1 LKNSIFGMTKNKK
14 GLKRKVVEQSSPDNA
29 DKKIIT
35 TEIDPSVTAKDDVR
49 KSQKRLRINQSLTSK
64 LHILTNS
71 KEIEI
76 AAPLPGIKTGAKN
89 DNIWN
94 FKVMIPHDKSYRL
107 AGSSPVK
114 PVVENFRHRCVAKS
128 REHLTKLCKEKGIIP
143 PLMAWERWQANSIL
157 NQQLHQNDCSSSSS
171 SSGENKIKKSTGS
184 KSNNESSEVT
194 ENKNKCKNGDI
205 VDYIIPSDGN
215 YVDDGLIQDLQRG
228 GIEGETAAYKIAF
241 DMSKHAQDLV
251 HEIKAL
257 ESSCS
262 ASVEGAINNS
272 NKKKKEKKPV
282 AIKGERPTVIQHKH
296 TYDISLGEKSKNL
309 LKLNCNYY
317 RKLRELYHLTRSNQS
332 DIDPNTAT
340 SNNNKDLEETILND
354 EDDDM
359 PGGFHACLYTMLA
372 R

>member
-1 LKNSIFGMTKNKK
+1 MTKNKK
-14 GLKRKVVEQSSPDNA
+14 GLKRKVVEQSSSDNA
-29 DKKIIT
+29 DKKIST
-35 TEIDPSVTAKDDVR
+35 TEIDPSETAKDDVW

-71 KEIEI
+71 KEMEI

-94 FKVMIPHDKSYRL
+94 FKVMIPHEKSYRSAEIYL
-107 AGSSPVK
+107 VK

-157 NQQLHQNDCSSSSS
+157 HQQLHQNDCNSSSSS
-171 SSGENKIKKSTGS
+171 SSGENKNKKSNGS
-184 KSNNESSEVT
+184 KSSSIESTEVT
-194 ENKNKCKNGDI
+194 ENKNESKNGDI

-215 YVDDGLIQDLQRG
+215 YVDNGLIQDLQRG
-228 GIEGETAAYKIAF
+228 GIEGETAAHKIAYE
-241 DMSKHAQDLV
+241 MSKHAQDLV
-251 HEIKAL
+251 QEIKAF

-262 ASVEGAINNS
+262 ASVEGAISNS

-282 AIKGERPTVIQHKH
+282 VINGERPTVIQHKH
-296 TYDISLGEKSKNL
+296 TYDIYLGEKSKNL

-317 RKLRELYHLTRSNQS
+317 RKLRELYQLTRSNQS
-332 DIDPNTAT
+332 DIDLNTTT
-340 SNNNKDLEETILND
+340 SNNNKDMKEVILND
-354 EDDDM
+354 EDDDR